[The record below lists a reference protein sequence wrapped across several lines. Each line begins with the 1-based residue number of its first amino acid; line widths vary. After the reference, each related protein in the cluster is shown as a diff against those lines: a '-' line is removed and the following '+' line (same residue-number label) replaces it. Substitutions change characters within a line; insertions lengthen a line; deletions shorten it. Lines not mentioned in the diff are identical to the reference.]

1 MSEFSRRHKF
11 ADWPN
16 VEVPKIGAGV
26 YAIWNGDQ
34 LVYCGMSGR
43 GIENRDLASKKR
55 YGLVTRLDSH
65 ASGRL
70 SGDQFC
76 VYVANRIVIPQLV
89 PEQLEKFSSGELTLD
104 ILTKEYIRSR
114 LEYQYANV
122 GTSAEAFDLER
133 RCRSGQIFGCKPLL
147 NPLSEEIA
155 RRRTSAKGGLAAAQ
169 PGAPAAAELV
179 RPLVE
184 ASAAKYAQ
192 EKGITP
198 RDCP

>member
-1 MSEFSRRHKF
+1 MGGLGQLARSARVIVLPLEKSIDMSEFSRRHKF

-43 GIENRDLASKKR
+43 GIENLDLASKKR

-89 PEQLEKFSSGELTLD
+89 PEQLEKFSSGALTLD

-133 RCRSGQIFGCKPLL
+133 RCRSGRDLRLQ
-147 NPLSEEIA
+147 
-155 RRRTSAKGGLAAAQ
+155 TSAQSLIGGDGS
-169 PGAPAAAELV
+169 P
-179 RPLVE
+179 
-184 ASAAKYAQ
+184 
-192 EKGITP
+192 
-198 RDCP
+198 